1 MEEEKEKKAAQGI
14 GTLIIF
20 IALILV
26 AAVAAGVLIQT
37 AASLQSK
44 SLDVGRASQNKIT
57 TDLEVTQV
65 YVYDTSDGSIDG
77 GTDNI
82 TASVRLGTGS
92 SPVKLDNMIIRLD
105 TTESTRPIVFTYGG
119 NSTLTTNKFGTYYL
133 LNGTNSLVGYV
144 SAGDMVQFSLTVPT
158 DLNIA
163 EGSRIIL
170 RVVPKDG
177 TIKPVDMHFPPAVT
191 EAVTYLY
198 P

>member
-44 SLDVGRASQNKIT
+44 SLDVGRASQTKIT

-65 YVYDTSDGSIDG
+65 YVLDTSDGRIDG
-77 GTDNI
+77 GRDNL
-82 TASVRLGTGS
+82 TVVVRLGTGS
-92 SPVKLDNMIIRLD
+92 ASIKLSDMLIRLD
-105 TTESTRPIVFTYGG
+105 STDATRPITYTAG
-119 NSTLTTNKFGTYYL
+119 NNATPSETQYGVYYL
-133 LNGTNSLVGYV
+133 LNGSQNVYGYV
-144 SAGDMVQFSLTVPT
+144 APGDMLQFAMTVPS
-158 DLNIA
+158 DLNMT
-163 EGSRIIL
+163 EGSRLIV

-177 TIKPVDMHFPPAVT
+177 AIKPVDMHLPPAVT